1 MINWFK
7 LLYSINH
14 YSPMVRI
21 KSSIKDYSIIYYLL
35 RIDDEL
41 LYFTFFNNPETV
53 GFQIMFFTYNIRRN
67 IREYSITLAAF
78 SNNGRIRPVY
88 VTDNYMLHNIFN
100 GSMCKYLIYYMY
112 LETDKAR
119 QLIDEVLEEYKD
131 E

>member
-21 KSSIKDYSIIYYLL
+21 KSSIKDYSTIYYLL

-41 LYFTFFNNPETV
+41 LYFTFFNSSDTID
-53 GFQIMFFTYNIRRN
+53 FQVMFFTYNIRRN

-78 SNNGRIRPVY
+78 QNNGKMHQVY
-88 VTDNYMLHNIFN
+88 AMDNHLLYNIIN
-100 GSMCKYLIYYMY
+100 KNMCKHLIYYMY

>member
-21 KSSIKDYSIIYYLL
+21 KSSIKDYSTIYYLL

-41 LYFTFFNNPETV
+41 LYFTFFNSSDTID
-53 GFQIMFFTYNIRRN
+53 FQVMFFTYNIRRN

-78 SNNGRIRPVY
+78 QNNGKMHQVY
-88 VTDNYMLHNIFN
+88 TMDNKN
-100 GSMCKYLIYYMY
+100 MCKHLIYYMY

-119 QLIDEVLEEYKD
+119 QLIDEVLEKYKD

>member
-7 LLYSINH
+7 LLYSISH

-35 RIDDEL
+35 RIDDEP

-78 SNNGRIRPVY
+78 PNDGRIRPVY

-119 QLIDEVLEEYKD
+119 QMVNEVLEEYKD